1 MRSATTS
8 AVILMRVSETLKYNY
23 VHYVLL
29 IQQFPGGLRLLR
41 LKIFHQLAGSPL
53 CAIVPEMGPSFSLR
67 VRRYSVHTATSF

>member
-8 AVILMRVSETLKYNY
+8 AVILMRVSETLKYY
-23 VHYVLL
+23 YVLL

>member
-8 AVILMRVSETLKYNY
+8 AVILMRVSETLKYY
-23 VHYVLL
+23 YVLS